1 MHANLVDSFYLG
13 MHSLC
18 YVPQLCPMLQLRS
31 MSEAHHHTV
40 LMLEALGCAFKGLR
54 SLSEEDRRNKRIAND
69 EYSHLAILEETS

>member
-1 MHANLVDSFYLG
+1 
-13 MHSLC
+13 
-18 YVPQLCPMLQLRS
+18 MLQLRA